1 MSRNYQIPL
10 LPLPYDLETKA
21 VLKQLNSANR
31 QLAELKGIART
42 IPNEQILIATLPLQ
56 EAWESSAVE
65 NIVTTQDEL
74 YRAESVSSPSYSNSA
89 TKEVL
94 RYREALLRGFELV
107 RKHRLLT
114 NNSIKELWGILM
126 EREPSFHATPSK
138 RLERND
144 GVVVYT
150 PPQDVAQIVEL
161 MDNLE
166 CFINDASLSELDP
179 LIKMAIIHHQFESI
193 HPFGDGNGRTGR
205 IICVLYLVV
214 ANLLEL
220 PILYLSRY
228 ITRNKSE
235 YYRLLQAVRDKDG
248 NNAQEWEAWILY
260 ILIAVE
266 ETAKETICLV
276 KGIAQLMQQYKQ
288 QLRPLLGKSYK
299 HELLNNLF
307 SHPYTKGEYVE
318 KVLGVHRNTA
328 AKYLDNIAATGLL
341 EKIKIGRSS
350 YYVNASLVELLMN
363 GIPKEENAPA

>member
-1 MSRNYQIPL
+1 M
-10 LPLPYDLETKA
+10 PYDLETKA

-107 RKHRLLT
+107 RKDRLLT

-126 EREPSFHATPSK
+126 EREPGFLATPNK

-144 GVVVYT
+144 GVLVYT
-150 PPQDVAQIVEL
+150 PPQDIEQIVKL
-161 MDNLE
+161 MGNLE
-166 CFINDASLSELDP
+166 RFINDASLSELDP

-307 SHPYTKGEYVE
+307 SHPYTKIEYVAQAM
-318 KVLGVHRNTA
+318 GVNRVTA
-328 AKYLDNIAATGLL
+328 TKYLKQIVNENLL
-341 EKIKIGRSS
+341 EKEKIGRAN
-350 YYVNASLVELLMN
+350 YYTNKALLDLLQKSFA
-363 GIPKEENAPA
+363 KEEELTYSKKSDS